1 MSFDALKGKPEKE
14 LVAKL
19 NELSDEQFKARFTTE
34 AMTSA
39 RGAQIR
45 NRRREMAR
53 IRTLIE
59 GRKALDGARTEEKRL
74 EAAIKGLGAPHKG
87 TAEQK
92 NARRKLARKLEQVKR
107 TIRELNALEGK

>member
-1 MSFDALKGKPEKE
+1 MSFDAIKGKPEKE

-19 NELSDEQFKARFTTE
+19 NELSDEQFKAKFTTE
-34 AMTSA
+34 AMTPA
-39 RGAQIR
+39 RGAQMLK
-45 NRRREMAR
+45 RRREMAR
-53 IRTLIE
+53 IRTVLQ

-87 TAEQK
+87 TPEQK
-92 NARRKLARKLEQVKR
+92 NARRKLVSKLEQVKR